1 MKTALDRLLASISP
15 ERSIEETYNRTNE
28 AIVTF
33 DFDQATVDD
42 WNEFKCCMARFL
54 KHLDKKVL
62 RLTKPVDIPLTE
74 YWRHCI
80 RPLLKIYGGS
90 GDVTAFTI
98 SNTGNEGGLYAVLK
112 AFAIYK
118 AEEYT
123 KNEISAKV
131 STWWHRLSADQKLQ
145 AAREYVAKYGNI
157 IPSELSE
164 NGAALVLGSF
174 WKVLEKHPF
183 IVKELRQTSR

>member
-1 MKTALDRLLASISP
+1 MKTTLDRLLASISP
-15 ERSIEETYNRTNE
+15 ERTIEETYNRANE

-33 DFDQATVDD
+33 DFDRATVDD

-54 KHLDKKVL
+54 KHLDEKVL
-62 RLTKPVDIPLTE
+62 RLRKPVDIPLTE
-74 YWRHCI
+74 YWRYCI

-112 AFAIYK
+112 AFAMYK

-123 KNEISAKV
+123 KNEISARV
-131 STWWHRLSADQKLQ
+131 SGWWYQLSADQKLQ
-145 AAREYVAKYGNI
+145 AATEYLTKYGNI
-157 IPSELSE
+157 IPADLVE
-164 NGAALVLGSF
+164 NGAALVKGNF

-183 IVKELRQTSR
+183 IVQKLRQTGR